1 MKTLI
6 RSSAFLCVVLVS
18 FGLSSAAFGQ
28 NCSAPANAIEAE
40 NCLPGNPPSQW
51 DVSGAGD
58 SFFMSCGMAL
68 RVGADIWQSSYLG
81 ALAAALQVSR
91 LGNVPLTVADLVA
104 EIDETGF
111 SHD

>member
-1 MKTLI
+1 
-6 RSSAFLCVVLVS
+6 
-18 FGLSSAAFGQ
+18 
-28 NCSAPANAIEAE
+28 
-40 NCLPGNPPSQW
+40 
-51 DVSGAGD
+51 
-58 SFFMSCGMAL
+58 MAL

-91 LGNVPLTVADLVA
+91 LGNIPLTVADLVA